1 MSCSFRSATP
11 SSSCQEDACVL
22 EKMVLPSKNTHMTFR
37 LCLEIAGLKRKLRNN
52 LSPPN
57 EALGPVWEVGE
68 CVGIYW
74 RPNFE
79 TILYPYLP
87 PHITR
92 PKECKKLF
100 IAPLPEKCFFSVRY
114 RWIWRSKECGNRCR
128 RICVYWRF
136 LCLSYM
142 ITSNAMDLLFL
153 PSLKCS
159 RGFVWPLQAT
169 EKTFLIP
176 YQTECSQR
184 PKRSTNRAKPKYR
197 QITR

>member
-1 MSCSFRSATP
+1 MIRKDPGFQRKASYWSKNMVTHMSCSFRSATP
-11 SSSCQEDACVL
+11 SSSFQEDACVP
-22 EKMVLPSKNTHMTFR
+22 EKMVFPTKYAHVRFR

-100 IAPLPEKCFFSVRY
+100 IAPLPEKCFFSVRSLCTL
-114 RWIWRSKECGNRCR
+114 RLKECVIRCR
-128 RICVYWRF
+128 RICVY
-136 LCLSYM
+136 
-142 ITSNAMDLLFL
+142 
-153 PSLKCS
+153 
-159 RGFVWPLQAT
+159 
-169 EKTFLIP
+169 
-176 YQTECSQR
+176 
-184 PKRSTNRAKPKYR
+184 
-197 QITR
+197 